1 MTDGAV
7 KRPRGG
13 KGRVINREA
22 KILAGTVEPLLYE
35 WVRQRSRERGQTL
48 SDVLADCVVALMY
61 LEGELEE

>member
-1 MTDGAV
+1 MTEGAE

-35 WVRQRSRERGQTL
+35 WVRNRARERGQKL
-48 SDVLADCVVALMY
+48 SDVLEDCIVALMY
-61 LEGELEE
+61 LEGELDE